1 MDLYSPINRKTRY
14 ISLRIGCS
22 IGLVSLILFLACSSG
37 HPQQSI
43 QPSVPVK
50 VTTVR
55 ERDVPVQIHAIGN
68 VEAYSTVSVKTQVAG
83 ELIGVY
89 FKEGQE
95 VKKGDLLF
103 LIDPR
108 PFEAALKQAEAN
120 LAKDVAQM
128 KKAEVDARRYT
139 DLFKKGVVSSQDYDQ
154 VRTNYETLKAIVKA
168 DEAAVRN
175 AKLELEYCYIRSP
188 IDGRIGR
195 LMVNQGNIVKE
206 KETVL
211 VDINQTKP
219 IYVGFSVPEQELPRI
234 KRYMA
239 LEELRVQAIIPSDKD
254 HPVTGKLSFINNEVD
269 TKTGTILLKAVF
281 PNQDETLWPGQFVN
295 AVLTLTTQKNALV
308 IPSSAVQM
316 GQEGQY
322 VFVVKP
328 DLTVESRPVVVGDSL
343 EQWVVVSKG
352 LRPGERVVTEGQL
365 SLAPGAKVEIKN
377 GPEGASKEARNGT
390 G

>member
-1 MDLYSPINRKTRY
+1 
-14 ISLRIGCS
+14 
-22 IGLVSLILFLACSSG
+22 
-37 HPQQSI
+37 
-43 QPSVPVK
+43 
-50 VTTVR
+50 
-55 ERDVPVQIHAIGN
+55 VPVQIHAIGN